1 LPLRFSTTDSDLTL
15 MQAELH
21 TVKELA
27 GLLKRATSYVYAM
40 RAQGFR
46 MPGGRATLAQA
57 LQWLEENPNP
67 RRKIATS
74 ENGIE

>member
-1 LPLRFSTTDSDLTL
+1 

-40 RAQGFR
+40 RAKGFE
-46 MPGGRATLAQA
+46 MPGGRATLQQA
-57 LQWLEENPNP
+57 VDWLRENPHP
-67 RRKIATS
+67 RQNKRDRTDS
-74 ENGIE
+74 GE